1 MKSMSGQD
9 EIKKH
14 DKNLDYYHNEKDPK
28 TNAETTPPDEE
39 KIRIPAVWAFEAFPP
54 AYIENFHQSINRLG
68 WANEKIDALD
78 DFQDT
83 LHDMRH
89 RVAGGG

>member
-1 MKSMSGQD
+1 MSKGNNILKLKSVISNVIKSMSGQD

-28 TNAETTPPDEE
+28 TNAETTPPDD
-39 KIRIPAVWAFEAFPP
+39 
-54 AYIENFHQSINRLG
+54 
-68 WANEKIDALD
+68 EKIDALD

-89 RVAGGG
+89 RAAGGGWINLG